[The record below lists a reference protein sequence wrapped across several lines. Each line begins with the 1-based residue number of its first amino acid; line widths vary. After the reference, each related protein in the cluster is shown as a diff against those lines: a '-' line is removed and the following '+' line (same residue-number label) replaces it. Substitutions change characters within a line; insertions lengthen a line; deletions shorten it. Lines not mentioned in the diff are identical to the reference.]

1 LRSCVGHTGGL
12 DFSKPGGHLTNDS
25 IRGFPHTNT
34 SLMHKG
40 YFQRG
45 TIVRFKPS
53 STITDTFKRVRAGR
67 RRLSERFENSQ
78 MSLPGLLDF
87 WVHWNLFLKIFSHTC
102 SSLSFHVKRKS
113 MGTLSFSHCVM
124 LALVGQFCS
133 SKDLLFLSFVCLSDH
148 LLSLFRLLLFFNPW
162 LL

>member
-1 LRSCVGHTGGL
+1 MRSCVGHTGGL

-25 IRGFPHTNT
+25 IRGFPLMNT
-34 SLMHKG
+34 SSMHKG

-45 TIVRFKPS
+45 TIVRFKLS
-53 STITDTFKRVRAGR
+53 STITDTFKRVRAGCR
-67 RRLSERFENSQ
+67 R
-78 MSLPGLLDF
+78 G
-87 WVHWNLFLKIFSHTC
+87 LKI
-102 SSLSFHVKRKS
+102 LSRMFIIVISNWVTRKS
-113 MGTLSFSHCVM
+113 MGTLFFPHCVM
-124 LALVGQFCS
+124 LALMGQFCS